1 MEEMK
6 TKKISQEDIER
17 FINGHDPQERI
28 VNLEY
33 SYRDDFITVVYRNE
47 EDQKCKRKEK
57 FYPFCWATL
66 KACQRLCDGDRD
78 EIKRLMRIYDIGV
91 KKLSQTS
98 ITGEIRHE
106 FDNGYLFMFFAKRPM
121 SYSRFLDFFKKCG
134 NPVFSKDKEKD
145 ALRSKSE
152 TKQYLIVTPQEQ
164 FLISTGK
171 RFFKG
176 YDDYDQVLKL
186 TFDLE
191 TTGLNT
197 EKDRI
202 NQIGI
207 KFNRPFYGH
216 PDGFQK
222 IISIVGDTE
231 EEKDECELW
240 AIEQMFKIIYTFKPD
255 VITAHN
261 GENFDWNMII
271 GACRRLGHPIE
282 EFSSKYFNGDFIH
295 KEERESILK
304 LGGEMETYRATV
316 VPGSI
321 VTDSL
326 HAVRRAQAL
335 DSNMLKADLK
345 YVTEYSKMKK
355 PNRVYVPGEQIS
367 KTWNDKVNDYAF
379 CNENGDWYKYNPNLN
394 DKDTGE
400 IYSGKKSFIPE
411 HGFIRNGYELK
422 SGRYIV
428 ERYLFDDLWE
438 CEKVEH
444 RYNTPNF
451 LICKMLPVPYKKCT
465 TMGTAGQWKALM
477 LAWSYEQ
484 GLAIPM
490 FGETKTFTGGLSRL
504 LRTGFVKNVVKLD
517 YNSLYPSIILTW
529 GISDPTDLMMT
540 MLHFL
545 EHVLTQREKYKK
557 LKKVAGKKKEKA
569 ETDVEKRKYAEEESF
584 NDKKQLPLKILGNS
598 FFGSYG
604 APNVFPFGSLKCAE
618 QTTCTGR
625 QCLRL
630 MISHFKNLGY
640 EPIVGDTDGFNFKL
654 PEESEYRYTKEHPYI
669 SSGLSRETE
678 AGKEYIGFKADV
690 AEFNDMYMSDKHY
703 SPNAVNKMGLGIDEV
718 VTATINFSR
727 KNYADYFPENPYPE
741 DVKMVG
747 NTIKSKKMPEYIAK
761 FLAVGIRLLL
771 QGKGQEFLDEYYNY
785 VEKIY
790 NYQIPLRDIATKGKI
805 KKSIREYKKDVQT
818 LTKAG
823 RPKSRQA
830 WYELAIANNMSV
842 DNGDTIYYVNTGKS
856 KSHADVKKVK
866 KFYTF
871 DKEGNKID
879 CTKEV
884 ESAYNKWKKTDEA
897 IESAGGTTLAKTYS
911 IDYFVKKYH
920 IDKFAEDEIVLN
932 CMLVPRDIIDK
943 EEDTFCSDVSED
955 LEYNVPKYVDMFNK
969 RITPLLVCFSK
980 NIRSN
985 ILINTPKDRPYFT
998 EEECQLVSG
1007 EPNKP
1012 GDQDTYEQLMTMED
1026 KEIKFWIKYN
1036 LIPPFFEECGMGKW
1050 EDCVA
1055 DYENRMKKEEEEG
1068 ITAEREK
1075 YYDAL
1080 FSITKEDIDKC
1091 IEDGEVPSVILKI
1104 VELDPN
1110 SMNFVSKV
1118 HKNAVIGNIYDF
1130 IERREYFDKK
1140 GDSEE

>member
-1 MEEMK
+1 MEELQ

-17 FINGHDPQERI
+17 FIEGHDPQKRI

-33 SYRDDFITVVYRNE
+33 SYRDDFVTVVYRNE
-47 EDQKCKRKEK
+47 NDQKCKQKEK

-66 KACQRLCDGDRD
+66 KACQRLCHGDRD

-91 KKLSQTS
+91 KKLSQTD
-98 ITGEIRHE
+98 IHGVVRHE
-106 FDNGYLFMFFAKRPM
+106 FDDGYLFMFYAKRPM
-121 SYSRFLDFFKKCG
+121 SYNRFLDFFKKCE
-134 NPVFSKDKEKD
+134 NPIYSKDKEAD
-145 ALRSKSE
+145 ATRSKSE
-152 TKQYLIVTPQEQ
+152 SKQYLIVTPQEQ

-176 YDDYDQVLKL
+176 YDDYDEVLKL

-191 TTGLNT
+191 TTGLDT
-197 EKDRI
+197 EHDRI
-202 NQIGI
+202 NQIGV

-231 EEKDECELW
+231 EEKDECERW

-271 GACRRLGHPIE
+271 GACKRLGMPIE
-282 EFSSKYFNGDFIH
+282 ESSAKYFGGDFIH
-295 KEERESILK
+295 KEERETTLK
-304 LGGEMETYRATV
+304 LGGEMETYKATV
-316 VPGSI
+316 VPGII

-367 KTWNDKVNDYAF
+367 KTWNDKEHDFAF
-379 CNENGDWYKYNPNLN
+379 CDENGDWYKYNPDLN

-400 IYSGKKSFIPE
+400 IYGGKKSFIPE

-422 SGRYIV
+422 SGRYVV

-529 GISDPTDLMMT
+529 GISDPTDLMMI
-540 MLHFL
+540 MLHLL

-569 ETDVEKRKYAEEESF
+569 ETEAEKRKYAEEESF

-640 EPIVGDTDGFNFKL
+640 EPIVGDSFTEDTPVFIRYIKTGEIDIVPICELINEEKIETDALGREYDYSDKPYQVLCRSGWVIPSYIYRHKTDKDIYEVSDDGVKVNVTEDHSLFNSDKEKIKPSEVSEKTKL
-654 PEESEYRYTKEHPYI
+654 EFYNNSIESAKNSKFFNSQMPYI
-669 SSGLSRETE
+669 EE
-678 AGKEYIGFKADV
+678 
-690 AEFNDMYMSDKHY
+690 
-703 SPNAVNKMGLGIDEV
+703 NANL
-718 VTATINFSR
+718 
-727 KNYADYFPENPYPE
+727 
-741 DVKMVG
+741 
-747 NTIKSKKMPEYIAK
+747 
-761 FLAVGIRLLL
+761 LAS
-771 QGKGQEFLDEYYNY
+771 
-785 VEKIY
+785 
-790 NYQIPLRDIATKGKI
+790 GKI
-805 KKSIREYKKDVQT
+805 DRVPTKVLNYSSYYKKIFYETFIDLSLDNMEYSKTCLAGLQYLKKSI
-818 LTKAG
+818 
-823 RPKSRQA
+823 
-830 WYELAIANNMSV
+830 
-842 DNGDTIYYVNTGKS
+842 
-856 KSHADVKKVK
+856 
-866 KFYTF
+866 
-871 DKEGNKID
+871 
-879 CTKEV
+879 
-884 ESAYNKWKKTDEA
+884 
-897 IESAGGTTLAKTYS
+897 
-911 IDYFVKKYH
+911 
-920 IDKFAEDEIVLN
+920 
-932 CMLVPRDIIDK
+932 
-943 EEDTFCSDVSED
+943 
-955 LEYNVPKYVDMFNK
+955 
-969 RITPLLVCFSK
+969 
-980 NIRSN
+980 
-985 ILINTPKDRPYFT
+985 
-998 EEECQLVSG
+998 
-1007 EPNKP
+1007 
-1012 GDQDTYEQLMTMED
+1012 
-1026 KEIKFWIKYN
+1026 
-1036 LIPPFFEECGMGKW
+1036 
-1050 EDCVA
+1050 
-1055 DYENRMKKEEEEG
+1055 
-1068 ITAEREK
+1068 
-1075 YYDAL
+1075 
-1080 FSITKEDIDKC
+1080 
-1091 IEDGEVPSVILKI
+1091 LK
-1104 VELDPN
+1104 
-1110 SMNFVSKV
+1110 
-1118 HKNAVIGNIYDF
+1118 
-1130 IERREYFDKK
+1130 
-1140 GDSEE
+1140 